1 MSRSEQQP
9 SAGASMTDPVR
20 YPSAASEPMRT
31 KRGFVLVLMTL
42 LVPGSAQIVAGD
54 RRIGRIALRVTL
66 AVWALLAAAA
76 LLLLLNRSLLINI
89 ITNPFASLVIILA
102 LVALA
107 LGWALLFINTLRL
120 IRPLLLAPKARPA
133 VGIALVLA
141 LILSSGTLGYAA
153 YLLNVGRNAIGS
165 IFSAGPSIEP
175 VDGRYNFLMMGGD
188 AGDDRTGRRPDSLSV
203 LSVDAKTG
211 QTAIISVP
219 RNLQNAQFSEDS
231 PMRQIYPDGYDCG
244 DGCLINAINTE
255 VTNEH
260 ADLYPGVA
268 DPGAQATL
276 EAVSGS
282 LGITVQAYVLV
293 DMDGFAK
300 LIDAMGGIR
309 IKAGGWVP
317 ISGETIDEASGIH
330 GMPLG
335 WIPAG
340 DNTLDGY
347 HALWYGRSRE
357 FVDDYARIARQQCVQ
372 QAMLQQL
379 DPATL
384 LSKFEDIASAGTKVV
399 DSNISSSQLGSF
411 VDLAIKAK
419 GQDVKRLTIGPPDFD
434 ASFSTVPDFDVIHD
448 KVDQL
453 LASASGPQ
461 AAGQP
466 GTNLFD
472 GEQVD
477 GLQID
482 TAQVSAAGGRLQ
494 ASGPLQPTAL
504 PAAGRSPAQQTP
516 APSSGFTPV
525 TTTPDGEPITE
536 ELLNQL
542 KSMGDEQTLR
552 ELVATNGQCAPL

>member
-1 MSRSEQQP
+1 MSRSEPQQP
-9 SAGASMTDPVR
+9 AAGRVMTDPVR
-20 YPSAASEPMRT
+20 FPSSATASVRT

-54 RRIGRIALRVTL
+54 RKIGRIALRVTL
-66 AVWALLAAAA
+66 TAWAALAATV
-76 LLLLLNRSLLINI
+76 LLLLLNRTLLINI
-89 ITNPFASLVIILA
+89 ITNPFASLLIILV

-107 LGWALLFINTLRL
+107 LGWALLFVNTLRL
-120 IRPLLLAPKARPA
+120 IRPVLLAPGARPA

-141 LILSSGTLGYAA
+141 LVLSSGTLAYTA

-165 IFSAGPSIEP
+165 IFSAGPSIQP

-203 LSVDAKTG
+203 LSVDAKSG

-219 RNLQNAQFSEDS
+219 RNLQNARFSEDS
-231 PMRQIYPDGYDCG
+231 PMRKIYPDGYDCG
-244 DGCLINAINTE
+244 DECLINAINTE
-255 VTNEH
+255 VTNKH
-260 ADLYPGVA
+260 KDLYPGVD

-276 EAVSGS
+276 EAVSGT

-317 ISGETIDEASGIH
+317 ISGPVTDEANGIH
-330 GMPLG
+330 GMPDG

-340 DNTLDGY
+340 DQKLDGF

-357 FVDDYARIARQQCVQ
+357 FVDDYARIQRQQCVQ
-372 QAMLQQL
+372 QAMLKQL

-384 LSKFEDIASAGTKVV
+384 LAKFEDIANAGTKVV
-399 DSNISSSQLGSF
+399 ESNISSSQLGSF
-411 VDLAIKAK
+411 VDLAMKAK
-419 GQDVKRLTIGPPDFD
+419 GKEAKRLTIGPPDFD
-434 ASFSTVPDFDVIHD
+434 AAFSTVPDFDVIHTR
-448 KVDQL
+448 VQQL

-461 AAGQP
+461 SAGPVDGGQP
-466 GTNLFD
+466 D
-472 GEQVD
+472 SI
-477 GLQID
+477 LQP
-482 TAQVSAAGGRLQ
+482 TMAGGRLQ
-494 ASGPLQPTAL
+494 ASGPLQQTA
-504 PAAGRSPAQQTP
+504 PPP
-516 APSSGFTPV
+516 PSSDFTPV

-536 ELLNQL
+536 AMLNQL
-542 KSMGDEQTLR
+542 KSQGNEQALR
-552 ELVATNGQCAPL
+552 DLVATNGQCAPL